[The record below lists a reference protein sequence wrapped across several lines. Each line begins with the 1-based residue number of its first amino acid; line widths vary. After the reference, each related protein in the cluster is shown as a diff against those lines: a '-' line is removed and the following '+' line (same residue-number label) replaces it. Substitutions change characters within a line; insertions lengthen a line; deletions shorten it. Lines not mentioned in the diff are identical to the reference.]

1 MLRAVILTALI
12 TLSPLPAPA
21 QSGTSSVTD
30 ESGNAA
36 IGGALSGAFSGT
48 SGGAM
53 SISDPLSPGVVGT
66 PVRGPTEM
74 PDLPVQ
80 ELCAQASE
88 GAESFAL
95 AYEGCMTIE
104 TAAYDLIEADLDGY
118 GAYLFRACTDAAR
131 LRDGSYV
138 ALLDCLGSP
147 TQD

>member
-1 MLRAVILTALI
+1 MLRTALLATLI
-12 TLSPLPAPA
+12 SLSPVPLLA
-21 QSGTSSVTD
+21 QSGMSSVTD

-53 SISDPLSPGVVGT
+53 SISDPLSSGVVGT
-66 PVRGPTEM
+66 PVRGPIGM
-74 PDLPVQ
+74 PDLPVE
-80 ELCAQASE
+80 ELCAKASE

-104 TAAYDLIEADLDGY
+104 TAAYDLIEADLNGY